1 MLKNLAREQRWT
13 RRCAGIQVKLDGA
26 LDQGGGPGCGEKLDS
41 GYIFTFVFFGLFSIL
56 RLSVYLFSC
65 STS

>member
-56 RLSVYLFSC
+56 RLSVYLAVPHLN
-65 STS
+65 